1 MGAANQFRTM
11 GSAFGLAI
19 TTSVFNGYT
28 ASQLGQL
35 GISTDSNSVFSVA
48 QLAELPAEVQVD
60 VRTILSEGYNRQMV
74 VLAALSAAQIPA
86 ALLLWRKKQIV
97 TV

>member
-28 ASQLGQL
+28 ASHLRQLGL
-35 GISTDSNSVFSVA
+35 ANAGSGLSPA
-48 QLAELPAEVQVD
+48 QILNLPAEMQVD
-60 VRTILSEGYNRQMV
+60 VRTTLSEGYNRQMI
-74 VLAALSAAQIPA
+74 VLAALSAAQFPA
-86 ALLLWRKKQIV
+86 AVLMWRKKQTV